1 MTKLNKSLEKELDG
15 VFHAYL
21 LFSNSSREL
30 IKQAKKF
37 AGLIAF
43 NDESI
48 DNHPDIKIVESDNL
62 RTLGVEDIRTVI
74 TQDNLSPIEG
84 RYKVVIFPPLK
95 SLTEEASNALLKTIE
110 EPSKTSVFL
119 ILSTGN
125 FWSHSRDDSNNMILS
140 TIKSRCRTIF
150 VDTDKDIKFN
160 YSNDDFIDF
169 LDFEIF
175 DEKQSFKKILDIL
188 TIQKKELSNLIHS
201 FSLINECKKVIDG
214 LDDDDVSLTL
224 NSLIVSCLEYLTNS
238 IIIQQ
243 NMSREMYEFA
253 VKVEIAM
260 ADISSG
266 MRPQVVLSNL
276 SLEVS

>member
-1 MTKLNKSLEKELDG
+1 LTKLNKSLEKELDG

-48 DNHPDIKIVESDNL
+48 DAHPDIKIVESDNL

-150 VDTDKDIKFN
+150 VDTEKDIKFN
-160 YSNDDFIDF
+160 YSDEDFIDF
-169 LDFEIF
+169 LDFEIV

-201 FSLINECKKVIDG
+201 FALVNECKKVIDD
-214 LDDDDVSLTL
+214 LDDNVSLTL

-243 NMSREMYEFA
+243 NISREMYEFA

-276 SLEVS
+276 SLEV

>member
-1 MTKLNKSLEKELDG
+1 M
-15 VFHAYL
+15 
-21 LFSNSSREL
+21 
-30 IKQAKKF
+30 
-37 AGLIAF
+37 
-43 NDESI
+43 
-48 DNHPDIKIVESDNL
+48 
-62 RTLGVEDIRTVI
+62 
-74 TQDNLSPIEG
+74 
-84 RYKVVIFPPLK
+84 
-95 SLTEEASNALLKTIE
+95 TEEASNALLKTIE

-150 VDTDKDIKFN
+150 VDTEKDIKFN
-160 YSNDDFIDF
+160 YSDEDFIDF
-169 LDFEIF
+169 LDFEIV

-201 FSLINECKKVIDG
+201 FALVNECKKVIDD
-214 LDDDDVSLTL
+214 LDDDVSLTL

-243 NMSREMYEFA
+243 NISREMYEFA

-276 SLEVS
+276 SLEV

>member
-48 DNHPDIKIVESDNL
+48 DAHPDIKIVESDNL
-62 RTLGVEDIRTVI
+62 RTLGVDDIRTVI

-150 VDTDKDIKFN
+150 VDTEKDIKFN
-160 YSNDDFIDF
+160 YSDEDFIDF
-169 LDFEIF
+169 LDFEIV

-201 FSLINECKKVIDG
+201 FALVNECKKVIDD
-214 LDDDDVSLTL
+214 LDDDVSLTL

-243 NMSREMYEFA
+243 NISREMYEFA

-276 SLEVS
+276 SLEV

>member
-1 MTKLNKSLEKELDG
+1 MTKLNKSLEKEIDG

-48 DNHPDIKIVESDNL
+48 DAHPDIKIVESDNL

-160 YSNDDFIDF
+160 YSDEDFIDF
-169 LDFEIF
+169 LDFYLV
-175 DEKQSFKKILDIL
+175 DGKPSFKKILDIL
-188 TIQKKELSNLIHS
+188 IIQKKELSNLIHS
-201 FSLINECKKVIDG
+201 FALVNECKKVIDD
-214 LDDDDVSLTL
+214 LDDNVSLTL

-238 IIIQQ
+238 IITQQ
-243 NMSREMYEFA
+243 NISREMYEFA

-276 SLEVS
+276 SLEV

>member
-48 DNHPDIKIVESDNL
+48 DAHPDIKIVESDNL

-150 VDTDKDIKFN
+150 VDTEKDIKFN
-160 YSNDDFIDF
+160 YSDEDFIDF
-169 LDFEIF
+169 LDFEIV

-201 FSLINECKKVIDG
+201 FALVNECKKVIDD
-214 LDDDDVSLTL
+214 LDDNVSLTL

-243 NMSREMYEFA
+243 NISRDMYEFA

-276 SLEVS
+276 SLEV

>member
-175 DEKQSFKKILDIL
+175 DEKQSFKKVLDVL

-214 LDDDDVSLTL
+214 LDDDVSFTL

>member
-160 YSNDDFIDF
+160 YSNKDFIDF

-175 DEKQSFKKILDIL
+175 DEKQSFKKVLDVL
-188 TIQKKELSNLIHS
+188 KIQKKESSNLIHS

-214 LDDDDVSLTL
+214 LDDDVSLTL

>member
-1 MTKLNKSLEKELDG
+1 LTKLNKSLEKELDG

-140 TIKSRCRTIF
+140 TIKSRCRAIF
-150 VDTDKDIKFN
+150 VDTDKDIQFN
-160 YSNDDFIDF
+160 YSNEDFIDF
-169 LDFEIF
+169 LDLEIF
-175 DEKQSFKKILDIL
+175 DEKQSFKKVLDVL

-214 LDDDDVSLTL
+214 LDDDVSLTL
-224 NSLIVSCLEYLTNS
+224 NSLIVRCLEYLTNS

>member
-15 VFHAYL
+15 VVHAYL

-48 DNHPDIKIVESDNL
+48 VAHPDIKIVESDNL

-150 VDTDKDIKFN
+150 VDTEKDIKFN
-160 YSNDDFIDF
+160 YSDEDFIDF
-169 LDFEIF
+169 LDIEIV

-201 FSLINECKKVIDG
+201 FALVNECKKVIDD
-214 LDDDDVSLTL
+214 LDDNVSLTL

-243 NMSREMYEFA
+243 NISREMYEFA
-253 VKVEIAM
+253 VKVETAM

-276 SLEVS
+276 SLEV

>member
-160 YSNDDFIDF
+160 YSNEDFIDF
-169 LDFEIF
+169 LDLEIF
-175 DEKQSFKKILDIL
+175 DEKQSFKKVLDVL
-188 TIQKKELSNLIHS
+188 KIQKKELSNLIHS

-214 LDDDDVSLTL
+214 LDDDVSLTL

>member
-15 VFHAYL
+15 VFHAYI

-48 DNHPDIKIVESDNL
+48 DAHPDIKIVESDNL

-214 LDDDDVSLTL
+214 LDDDVSLTL

-243 NMSREMYEFA
+243 NMSKEMYEFA

>member
-160 YSNDDFIDF
+160 YSNEDFINF
-169 LDFEIF
+169 LDLEIF
-175 DEKQSFKKILDIL
+175 DEKQSFKKVLDVL

-214 LDDDDVSLTL
+214 LDDDVSLTL

>member
-1 MTKLNKSLEKELDG
+1 MTKLNKSLEKELG
-15 VFHAYL
+15 SVFHAYL

-160 YSNDDFIDF
+160 YSNEDFIDF

-175 DEKQSFKKILDIL
+175 DEKQSFKKVLDVL
-188 TIQKKELSNLIHS
+188 KIQKKELSNLIHS

-214 LDDDDVSLTL
+214 LDDDVSFTL

>member
-48 DNHPDIKIVESDNL
+48 DAHPDIKIVESDNL

-150 VDTDKDIKFN
+150 VDTEKDIKFN
-160 YSNDDFIDF
+160 YSDEDFIDF
-169 LDFEIF
+169 LDIEIV

-201 FSLINECKKVIDG
+201 FALVNECKKVIDD
-214 LDDDDVSLTL
+214 LDDNVSLTL

-243 NMSREMYEFA
+243 NISREMYEFA

-276 SLEVS
+276 SLEV

>member
-84 RYKVVIFPPLK
+84 RYRVVIFPPLK

-140 TIKSRCRTIF
+140 TIKSRCRAIF
-150 VDTDKDIKFN
+150 VDTDKDIQFN
-160 YSNDDFIDF
+160 YSNEDFIDF
-169 LDFEIF
+169 LDLEIF
-175 DEKQSFKKILDIL
+175 DEKQSFKKVLDIL

-214 LDDDDVSLTL
+214 LDDDVSLTL

>member
-160 YSNDDFIDF
+160 YSNEDFIDF

-175 DEKQSFKKILDIL
+175 DEKQSFKKVLDVL

-214 LDDDDVSLTL
+214 LDDDVSLTL

-260 ADISSG
+260 GDISSG

>member
-84 RYKVVIFPPLK
+84 RFKVVIFPPLK

-160 YSNDDFIDF
+160 YSNEDFIDF

-175 DEKQSFKKILDIL
+175 DEKQSFKKVLDVL
-188 TIQKKELSNLIHS
+188 KIQKKELSNLIHS

-214 LDDDDVSLTL
+214 LDDDVSLTL

>member
-150 VDTDKDIKFN
+150 VDTDKDIQFN
-160 YSNDDFIDF
+160 YSNEDFIDF
-169 LDFEIF
+169 LDLEIF
-175 DEKQSFKKILDIL
+175 DEKQSFKKVLDVL
-188 TIQKKELSNLIHS
+188 KIQKKELSNLIHS

-214 LDDDDVSLTL
+214 LDDDVSLTL
-224 NSLIVSCLEYLTNS
+224 NSLIVRCLEYLTNS

>member
-1 MTKLNKSLEKELDG
+1 MTKLNKSLEKELDS

-160 YSNDDFIDF
+160 YSNEDFIDF

-175 DEKQSFKKILDIL
+175 DEKQSFKKVLDVL

-214 LDDDDVSLTL
+214 LDDDVSLTH

>member
-175 DEKQSFKKILDIL
+175 DEKQTFRKVLDVL
-188 TIQKKELSNLIHS
+188 AIQKKELSNLIHS

-214 LDDDDVSLTL
+214 LDDDVSLTL

>member
-48 DNHPDIKIVESDNL
+48 DAHPDIKIVESDNL

-150 VDTDKDIKFN
+150 VDTEKDIKFN
-160 YSNDDFIDF
+160 YSDEDFINF
-169 LDFEIF
+169 LDIEIV

-201 FSLINECKKVIDG
+201 FALVNECKKVIDD
-214 LDDDDVSLTL
+214 LDDNVSLTL

-243 NMSREMYEFA
+243 NISREMYEFA
-253 VKVEIAM
+253 VKVETAM

-276 SLEVS
+276 SLEV

>member
-48 DNHPDIKIVESDNL
+48 DSHPDIKIVESDNL

-74 TQDNLSPIEG
+74 TQDSLSPIEG

-125 FWSHSRDDSNNMILS
+125 FWSHSRDDSKNMILS

-150 VDTDKDIKFN
+150 IDTDKDIKFN
-160 YSNDDFIDF
+160 YSDEDFIDF
-169 LDFEIF
+169 LDFEIV
-175 DEKQSFKKILDIL
+175 DGNQSFKKILDIL

-201 FSLINECKKVIDG
+201 FALVNECKKVIDN
-214 LDDDDVSLTL
+214 LDDVSLTL

-243 NMSREMYEFA
+243 NISREMYEFA

-276 SLEVS
+276 SLEV

>member
-160 YSNDDFIDF
+160 YSNEDFIDF

-175 DEKQSFKKILDIL
+175 DEKQSFKKVLDVL
-188 TIQKKELSNLIHS
+188 EIQKKELSNLIHS

-214 LDDDDVSLTL
+214 LDDDVSLTL

>member
-160 YSNDDFIDF
+160 YSNEDFIDF
-169 LDFEIF
+169 LDFEIS
-175 DEKQSFKKILDIL
+175 DEKQTFKKVLDVL
-188 TIQKKELSNLIHS
+188 AIQKKELSNLIHS

-214 LDDDDVSLTL
+214 LDDDVSLTL

>member
-140 TIKSRCRTIF
+140 TIKSRCRAIF

-160 YSNDDFIDF
+160 YSNEDFIDF
-169 LDFEIF
+169 LDLEIF
-175 DEKQSFKKILDIL
+175 DEKQSFKKVLDVL

-214 LDDDDVSLTL
+214 LDDDVSLTL
-224 NSLIVSCLEYLTNS
+224 NSLIVRCLEYLTNS

>member
-160 YSNDDFIDF
+160 YSNDDFIDL

-214 LDDDDVSLTL
+214 LDDDVSLTL

>member
-48 DNHPDIKIVESDNL
+48 DAHPDIKIVESDNL

-150 VDTDKDIKFN
+150 VDTEKDIKFN
-160 YSNDDFIDF
+160 YSDEDFIDF
-169 LDFEIF
+169 LDIEIV

-201 FSLINECKKVIDG
+201 FALVNECKKVIDD
-214 LDDDDVSLTL
+214 LDDNVSLTL

-243 NMSREMYEFA
+243 NISREMYEFA
-253 VKVEIAM
+253 VKVETAM

-276 SLEVS
+276 SLEV

>member
-150 VDTDKDIKFN
+150 VDTDKDIQFN
-160 YSNDDFIDF
+160 YSNEDFIDF
-169 LDFEIF
+169 LDLEIF
-175 DEKQSFKKILDIL
+175 DEKQSFKKVLDVL

-214 LDDDDVSLTL
+214 LDDDVSLTL
-224 NSLIVSCLEYLTNS
+224 NSLIVRCLEYLTNS

>member
-1 MTKLNKSLEKELDG
+1 MTKLNKSIEKELDS

-48 DNHPDIKIVESDNL
+48 DNHPDIKIVESDNI

-175 DEKQSFKKILDIL
+175 DEKQSFKKVLDVL

-214 LDDDDVSLTL
+214 LDDDVSLTL

>member
-1 MTKLNKSLEKELDG
+1 LTKLNKSLEKELDG

-48 DNHPDIKIVESDNL
+48 DAHPDIKIVESDNL

-150 VDTDKDIKFN
+150 VDTEKDIKFN
-160 YSNDDFIDF
+160 YSDEDFIDF
-169 LDFEIF
+169 LDSEIV

-188 TIQKKELSNLIHS
+188 NIQKKELSNLIHS
-201 FSLINECKKVIDG
+201 FALVNECKKVIDD
-214 LDDDDVSLTL
+214 LDDNVSLTL
-224 NSLIVSCLEYLTNS
+224 SSLIVSCLEYLTNS

-243 NMSREMYEFA
+243 NITREMYEFA

-276 SLEVS
+276 SLEV

>member
-48 DNHPDIKIVESDNL
+48 DAHPDIKIVESDNL

-150 VDTDKDIKFN
+150 VDTEKDIKFN
-160 YSNDDFIDF
+160 YSDEDFIDF
-169 LDFEIF
+169 LDFEIV

-201 FSLINECKKVIDG
+201 FALINECKKVIDD
-214 LDDDDVSLTL
+214 LDDDVSLTL

-243 NMSREMYEFA
+243 NISREMYEFA

-276 SLEVS
+276 SLEV

>member
-175 DEKQSFKKILDIL
+175 DEKQSFKKVLDVL
-188 TIQKKELSNLIHS
+188 KIQKKELSNLIHS

-214 LDDDDVSLTL
+214 LDDDVSLTL

>member
-1 MTKLNKSLEKELDG
+1 MTKLNKSLEKELDS

-160 YSNDDFIDF
+160 FSNDDFIDF

-214 LDDDDVSLTL
+214 LDDDVSLTL
-224 NSLIVSCLEYLTNS
+224 NSLIVGCLEYLTNS

>member
-1 MTKLNKSLEKELDG
+1 MTKLNKSLEKELDS

-214 LDDDDVSLTL
+214 LDDDVSLTL

-243 NMSREMYEFA
+243 NISREMYEFA

-260 ADISSG
+260 ADISAG

-276 SLEVS
+276 SLEV

>member
-1 MTKLNKSLEKELDG
+1 LTKLNKSLEKELDG

-140 TIKSRCRTIF
+140 TIKSRCRAIF
-150 VDTDKDIKFN
+150 VDTDKDIQFN
-160 YSNDDFIDF
+160 YSNEDFIDF
-169 LDFEIF
+169 LDLEIF
-175 DEKQSFKKILDIL
+175 DEKQSFKKVLDVL

-214 LDDDDVSLTL
+214 LDDDVSLTL

>member
-1 MTKLNKSLEKELDG
+1 MTKLNKSLEKELDS

-160 YSNDDFIDF
+160 YSNEDFIDF

-175 DEKQSFKKILDIL
+175 DEKQSFKKVLDVL
-188 TIQKKELSNLIHS
+188 KIQKKELSNLIHS

-214 LDDDDVSLTL
+214 LDDDVSLTL

>member
-1 MTKLNKSLEKELDG
+1 MTKLNKSLEKELDS

-140 TIKSRCRTIF
+140 TIKSRCRAIF
-150 VDTDKDIKFN
+150 VDTDKDIQFN
-160 YSNDDFIDF
+160 YSHEDYIDF
-169 LDFEIF
+169 LDLEIF
-175 DEKQSFKKILDIL
+175 DEKQSFKKVLDVL

-214 LDDDDVSLTL
+214 LDDDVSLTL

>member
-48 DNHPDIKIVESDNL
+48 VAHPDIKIVESDNL

-150 VDTDKDIKFN
+150 VDTEKDIKFN
-160 YSNDDFIDF
+160 YSDEDFIDF
-169 LDFEIF
+169 LDIEIV

-201 FSLINECKKVIDG
+201 FALVNECKKVIDD
-214 LDDDDVSLTL
+214 LDDNVSLTL

-243 NMSREMYEFA
+243 NISREMYEFA
-253 VKVEIAM
+253 VKVETAM
-260 ADISSG
+260 AEISSG

-276 SLEVS
+276 SLEV